1 MGGLGAKLGKGW
13 CDVYPKRTLF
23 YSCIFYICANFG
35 ENPPRNASVGV
46 HADGDADW
54 FYNLYYAITGC
65 AVAPA
70 LCYAGTLK
78 QFNSL
83 DHSNR
88 YKFMKL
94 KKSKMAAAAIL
105 KIQKSPYLGNGLTD
119 RHSNWH
125 DDAHWPA
132 EPDQQL
138 KFRTFKNPRRW
149 TAAILK
155 NRKM

>member
-13 CDVYPKRTLF
+13 CDVYPKRTPF
-23 YSCIFYICANFG
+23 YLCIFYICANFG
-35 ENPPRNASVGV
+35 ENPLRNASVGV

-94 KKSKMAAAAIL
+94 KKIQDGGGRHPENTEIAISR
-105 KIQKSPYLGNGLTD
+105 QQFD
-119 RHSNWH
+119 RS
-125 DDAHWPA
+125 A
-132 EPDQQL
+132 QQL
-138 KFRTFKNPRRW
+138 
-149 TAAILK
+149 A
-155 NRKM
+155 